1 MIFHA
6 IVPHRIKF
14 SWEDLNRK
22 NGWSKARCFVEII
35 SHEIFIN
42 IPQHW
47 IRFSR
52 KRRYEETLFRSF
64 DVETTM
70 KENDPERPISWLS
83 IIIKPNRFSVEWND
97 IGNCGESCVP
107 GTQWAHNVSF
117 ENNTPSSIDAHA
129 RWKQVETIG
138 ISSPSGKALVIFT
151 HVSPFVSIRFV
162 GSKGEG
168 RVIGL
173 GGKRVVSRIF
183 SNGAI
188 EVWNKNSNE
197 PPQEFRPWK
206 TFPSKQAARSLIT
219 LSEIR

>member
-83 IIIKPNRFSVEWND
+83 VIIKPNRFSVEWND

-107 GTQWAHNVSF
+107 GTQWAHNMSF

-129 RWKQVETIG
+129 CWKQVETIG
-138 ISSPSGKALVIFT
+138 ISCVPNGKALVIFT

-162 GSKGEG
+162 GSRGEWLVLAGNESSLEFFPTG
-168 RVIGL
+168 RSKFGTKIL
-173 GGKRVVSRIF
+173 TSRRKSFDREKLFPRSKRLD
-183 SNGAI
+183 
-188 EVWNKNSNE
+188 
-197 PPQEFRPWK
+197 P
-206 TFPSKQAARSLIT
+206 
-219 LSEIR
+219 

>member
-1 MIFHA
+1 MSFHA
-6 IVPHRIKF
+6 IVSHRIKF

-42 IPQHW
+42 IPQYW

-52 KRRYEETLFRSF
+52 KRRYEEAPFRSF
-64 DVETTM
+64 GVEATM

-83 IIIKPNRFSVEWND
+83 VIIKPNRFSVEWND

-188 EVWNKNSNE
+188 EVWNENSDE
-197 PPQEFRPWK
+197 PPREFRASRPWK
-206 TFPSKQAARSLIT
+206 TFPSKQAA
-219 LSEIR
+219 